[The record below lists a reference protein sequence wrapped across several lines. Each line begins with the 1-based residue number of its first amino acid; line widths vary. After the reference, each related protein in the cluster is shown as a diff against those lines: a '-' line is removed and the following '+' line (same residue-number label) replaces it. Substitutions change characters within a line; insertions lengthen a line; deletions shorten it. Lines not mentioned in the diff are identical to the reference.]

1 MKPLPS
7 GVYVAEY
14 IVAGEKMKSDDEP
27 QNLYFL
33 VSGNKVIYQSKTDR
47 NVLTD
52 ELKLVN
58 SENGKPQ
65 TNENLTFYEFVS
77 NRTLNKVE
85 GKTDEKGVFKFPS
98 TASKE
103 YYRTYLIQQP
113 KTNDFQIMQVYGNG
127 TYNENYNPNKQTR
140 TTAQIFTDRAIY
152 RPGQTVYFKVINT
165 RIEKEVESVVSGQQ
179 QKITLLD
186 ANNQEISSQD
196 FTTNEFGSY
205 HGSFVL
211 PKGKLNG
218 TFYIRTV
225 GEPRGYKNIRVEEY
239 KRPKF
244 EITFDPVKEEY
255 KYGQTIE
262 LKGKARMFSG
272 VALSNSTVN
281 YEIKKRNIRWMYFRG
296 YPNDGGNENSI
307 LGETKTNEKGE
318 FVIKIDLKKDEKL
331 EGIQIDNYEI
341 NASATDINGE
351 TQMANT
357 QLKVSSV
364 SHYIKA
370 DDIKDA
376 FSDENVKLKVETKN
390 YNEQSLKKPYQVKL
404 SKLSAPDRIFRGNF
418 KSDIQNLPKY
428 SKEEFISKFPHDLF
442 DKNDEIKNWKT
453 EKTVVERQQQPSE
466 ESLDLGK
473 LEPGDYQLELFN
485 IEGKDT
491 IQSSQYFSVWDK
503 GALKPTQ
510 KTFLTIIAP
519 KGEQTRGEKAKVYV
533 FSAIPDALVNVFVQD
548 GSEKP
553 LQKAIL

>member
-1 MKPLPS
+1 
-7 GVYVAEY
+7 
-14 IVAGEKMKSDDEP
+14 MKSDDEP

-85 GKTDEKGVFKFPS
+85 GKTDEKGIFKFPS

-165 RIEKEVESVVSGQQ
+165 RIEKEVESVISGQQ

-186 ANNQEISSQD
+186 ANNQEVSSQD

-262 LKGKARMFSG
+262 LKGKAMMFSG
-272 VALSNSTVN
+272 VALSNTTVN
-281 YEIKKRNIRWMYFRG
+281 YEIKKRNIRWMYF
-296 YPNDGGNENSI
+296 
-307 LGETKTNEKGE
+307 
-318 FVIKIDLKKDEKL
+318 
-331 EGIQIDNYEI
+331 
-341 NASATDINGE
+341 
-351 TQMANT
+351 
-357 QLKVSSV
+357 
-364 SHYIKA
+364 
-370 DDIKDA
+370 
-376 FSDENVKLKVETKN
+376 
-390 YNEQSLKKPYQVKL
+390 
-404 SKLSAPDRIFRGNF
+404 
-418 KSDIQNLPKY
+418 
-428 SKEEFISKFPHDLF
+428 
-442 DKNDEIKNWKT
+442 
-453 EKTVVERQQQPSE
+453 
-466 ESLDLGK
+466 
-473 LEPGDYQLELFN
+473 
-485 IEGKDT
+485 
-491 IQSSQYFSVWDK
+491 
-503 GALKPTQ
+503 
-510 KTFLTIIAP
+510 
-519 KGEQTRGEKAKVYV
+519 
-533 FSAIPDALVNVFVQD
+533 
-548 GSEKP
+548 
-553 LQKAIL
+553 